1 MIPQSNP
8 NVQSSGGTV
17 GQVHTLAARF
27 RGERRYYLI
36 AAVGIIAVVLAGF
49 SIDFDL
55 LFDMSSVSFL
65 VRAHGLVMFAWVGVF
80 FAQVFLVAR
89 HRVDLHRR
97 LGIFGAALALLIV
110 ITGAYTSIVAA
121 RLGGNHLPPGMPAIP
136 FLSASLLLLLIFAVL
151 AGTGLAMRRRPSVHK
166 RLMLLATLPLLDA
179 ALVRFISV
187 YTHWSIHASTARN
200 LMVLA
205 CIIVD
210 TVRYRRLHPAFVA
223 GGLLLL
229 AYDFTQVW
237 LAGTTA
243 WLHFAKWV
251 LT

>member
-8 NVQSSGGTV
+8 NVHSSGGTV

-49 SIDFDL
+49 SIVFDL

-97 LGIFGAALALLIV
+97 LEFLAQLW
-110 ITGAYTSIVAA
+110 
-121 RLGGNHLPPGMPAIP
+121 R
-136 FLSASLLLLLIFAVL
+136 
-151 AGTGLAMRRRPSVHK
+151 
-166 RLMLLATLPLLDA
+166 
-179 ALVRFISV
+179 
-187 YTHWSIHASTARN
+187 
-200 LMVLA
+200 
-205 CIIVD
+205 C
-210 TVRYRRLHPAFVA
+210 
-223 GGLLLL
+223 
-229 AYDFTQVW
+229 
-237 LAGTTA
+237 
-243 WLHFAKWV
+243 
-251 LT
+251 